1 MLESPDA
8 VLIYIPL
15 MKELGMSWNEIKN
28 TPHNELRCLL
38 GALNEHSAYHSMDGW
53 TDKQV
58 SESAKDN
65 PHIRTQYAAYLE
77 KKRKY
82 NDMMGIRQKISFS
95 GLQ

>member
-28 TPHNELRCLL
+28 TPNNELRCLL
-38 GALNEHSAYHSMDGW
+38 GALNEHRAFHSMDGW

-58 SESAKDN
+58 SESAKEN
-65 PHIRTQYAAYLE
+65 PQIRSQYATYLE

-82 NDMMGIRQKISFS
+82 NAMAGMKEKITFGGIK
-95 GLQ
+95 